1 MTQMQTCHITGK
13 SFEITEPEIAFCDGL
28 GVLLPDI
35 SPEERIRQLMA
46 FRNEWKLYRRK
57 CDSTKKEI
65 ISAYAPDAP
74 FLVYENSMWWGDS
87 WDALEYGRDFDFN
100 RPFFEQFAELQKRVP
115 REGTSI
121 FNCENCDYNS
131 HLRQSRNCYL
141 NALGIKSEDCL
152 YTYWTVENKDVM
164 DSIFI
169 NYSTLCYEGR
179 HLNYCYNGVMLEECN
194 NCTDCYFSYQ
204 LRGCDHCLFCSNLAN
219 KSYYLWNKPCTKEEF
234 ETAKNKILCGSWRA
248 WLQAKE
254 QFEAM
259 KQQAVRRFTYLLK
272 CENSTGDHLLS
283 CKNCFDTF
291 EGLNGEDCYHLTS
304 FGNCKDVHNVYSAGW
319 EPCEEIY
326 YSAVV
331 RGSQNLAFCNY
342 IWFSNN
348 LRYCD
353 SCVSCENCFGC
364 IGLKHKKFCIL
375 NKQYTKEKYEKL
387 VQRIIEHMKN
397 PRGHGPSA
405 QASEVGS
412 RGPQPNEAELKN
424 KEWGSF
430 FPPTLSPF
438 AYNETPAQVF
448 LPLEKEEILKRG
460 WRWRDQDIREYQPA
474 TLKEIPDLL
483 SDIRDDIT
491 KKILACEDCLKNYR
505 IVAQE
510 LKFYR
515 LMNLPIPRLCPECR
529 NKNRIQADNPRK
541 LFQRQCSKCGKD
553 ISSPY
558 TSNRPEIVYCEKC
571 YLESVY

>member
-1 MTQMQTCHITGK
+1 METGTCRITGK
-13 SFEITEPEIAFCDGL
+13 LFEIAQAEIDFCERI
-28 GVLLPDI
+28 GVPLPDI
-35 SPEERIRQLMA
+35 APQERIRELMA

-57 CDSTKKEI
+57 CTATGKEI

-74 FLVYENSMWWGDS
+74 FSVYENSVWWGDS
-87 WDALEYGRDFDFN
+87 WDGCEYGRDFDFN
-100 RPFFEQFAELQKRVP
+100 RPFFEQFSELQKIVP

-152 YTYWTVENKDVM
+152 YTYWTVENKDVL
-164 DSIFI
+164 DSMFI
-169 NYSTLCYEGR
+169 NYSTLQYEGR
-179 HLNYCYNGVMLEECN
+179 HLNYCYNGVMLDECN

-204 LRGCDHCLFCSNLAN
+204 LRGSNHCLFCSNLAN
-219 KSYYLWNKPCTKEEF
+219 KSYHLWNKPCTKEEF
-234 ETAKNKILCGSWRA
+234 EAVKNKFLCGSLDA
-248 WLQAKE
+248 
-254 QFEAM
+254 FEKA
-259 KQQAVRRFTYLLK
+259 KQQFQDMKKGAVRRYAYMLK
-272 CENSTGDHLLS
+272 CENCTGDHLLA

-353 SCVSCENCFGC
+353 SCVSSENCFGC

-375 NKQYTKEKYEKL
+375 NKQYDASSFDRLRMT
-387 VQRIIEHMKN
+387 IIQHMKKT
-397 PRGHGPSA
+397 G
-405 QASEVGS
+405 
-412 RGPQPNEAELKN
+412 
-424 KEWGSF
+424 EWGQF
-430 FPPTLSPF
+430 FSPGLSPF

-448 LPLEKEEILKRG
+448 LPFKKEEILKRG
-460 WRWRDQDIREYQPA
+460 WRWKEQDIRDYQPA
-474 TLKEIPDLL
+474 TLKEIPDN
-483 SDIRDDIT
+483 IRDISDNIT
-491 KKILACEDCLKNYR
+491 KEILACAVCRKNYR
-505 IVAQE
+505 IIAQE

-529 NKNRIQADNPRK
+529 NKNRIQSDNPRE
-541 LFQRQCSKCGKD
+541 LFQRECSKCKED

-558 TSNRPEIVYCEKC
+558 GLERPEIVYCEKC
-571 YLESVY
+571 YLENVY